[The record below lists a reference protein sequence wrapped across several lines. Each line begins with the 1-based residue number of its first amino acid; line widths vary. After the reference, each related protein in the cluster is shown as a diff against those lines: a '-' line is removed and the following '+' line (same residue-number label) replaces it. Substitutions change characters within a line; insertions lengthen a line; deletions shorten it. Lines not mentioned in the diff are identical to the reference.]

1 MQPKMRTT
9 RLIPLMLAALAAC
22 AESPAGGLPLVDLPG
37 QAVAVTPVGERY
49 PSYYSGFEQSARIV
63 VEDAEEWAQVW
74 SRLWNNQHPVPPLP
88 AVDFSREVVVVAA
101 MGTRPNGGYS
111 IRVQAAAVHEGSL
124 TVRVVETSPGSR
136 CVTTQAITTPTD
148 VVRVARSGLPV
159 RFTTATGVLSCR

>member
-1 MQPKMRTT
+1 MRTT

-37 QAVAVTPVGERY
+37 QAVAVTPVGDRY
-49 PSYYSGFEQSARIV
+49 SSHYSGFEQSARIV
-63 VEDAEEWAQVW
+63 VEDAEQWAQVW
-74 SRLWNNQHPVPPLP
+74 SRLRGSQRPVPPLP
-88 AVDFSREVVVVAA
+88 AVDFSQEVVVVAA

-124 TVRVVETSPGSR
+124 TVRVVETSPGSH

-159 RFTTATGVLSCR
+159 RFTTATGVLNCR